1 MNWAWA
7 ASLDQLWRSPSF
19 PMWAT
24 LVAGVFFGLVL
35 LVTLFRA
42 EKSMANGALAVIT
55 LLAIAVAVASGVR
68 GFGDGSKMVV
78 AGGQPIQQPVITLPA
93 LSCLDGLAGD
103 SVEAACERALFASAD
118 SAAAAVS
125 YTANQI
131 TRLAALG
138 DTVAA
143 SKIMTPE
150 LSTLRR
156 VIERDRYGLAAQVLL
171 TREKCSPTACDMF
184 RSLSDWRQVSANMAE
199 RTYEGLVGRHA
210 ANWTAQ
216 PVASVPSTAPSTA
229 LAGVP
234 AAAPT
239 GRPSTVEF
247 PTAAS
252 IPPVNIMGTEP
263 PPPSSAAPQ
272 AAAPRNPAPTTP
284 PAAPPA
290 TQQSAPPRQA
300 ASTAPPPVA
309 AARKQP
315 SPKQQRTTAPVQLAP
330 PVEADDN

>member
-7 ASLDQLWRSPSF
+7 ASLDQLWRSPTF

-24 LVAGVFFGLVL
+24 LIAGVFFALVL
-35 LVTLFRA
+35 LVTLLRA

-55 LLAIAVAVASGVR
+55 LLAIAVAVASGLR
-68 GFGDGSKMVV
+68 GFGDSNRTVV
-78 AGGQPIQQPVITLPA
+78 AGSQSIPQPMMTLPA

-118 SAAAAVS
+118 SAAAGVS

-131 TRLAALG
+131 SRLTALG

-143 SKIMTPE
+143 SKVMTPE
-150 LSTLRR
+150 LAALRR
-156 VIERDRYGLAAQVLL
+156 VIERDRYGFVAQVLL

-184 RSLSDWRQVSANMAE
+184 RSLSNWRQVSANMAE
-199 RTYEGLVGRHA
+199 GTYDGLVGRYT
-210 ANWTAQ
+210 ANWVSQ
-216 PVASVPSTAPSTA
+216 PSVASTPSTA

-234 AAAPT
+234 AVAPT

-263 PPPSSAAPQ
+263 PAPSPAAPQ
-272 AAAPRNPAPTTP
+272 AAAPAPRNPAPAAPP
-284 PAAPPA
+284 PAAA
-290 TQQSAPPRQA
+290 VQQPSPPPRQA
-300 ASTAPPPVA
+300 STTTASSPPA

-315 SPKQQRTTAPVQLAP
+315 SPKQQRTTGPVQLAP

>member
-7 ASLDQLWRSPSF
+7 ASLDQLWRSPSL

-55 LLAIAVAVASGVR
+55 LLAIAVAVASGLR
-68 GFGDGSKMVV
+68 GFGDGNRAV
-78 AGGQPIQQPVITLPA
+78 AASSQSIQPLITLPA
-93 LSCLDGLAGD
+93 LTCLDGLAGD
-103 SVEAACERALFASAD
+103 SVEVACERALFASAD

-131 TRLAALG
+131 TRLTALG

-143 SKIMTPE
+143 SKVMTPE
-150 LSTLRR
+150 LSALRR
-156 VIERDRYGLAAQVLL
+156 VIERDRYGFAAQVLL
-171 TREKCSPTACDMF
+171 TREKCSPTSCDMF
-184 RSLSDWRQVSANMAE
+184 RSLSDWRHVSANMAE
-199 RTYEGLVGRHA
+199 RTYEGLVSRHV
-210 ANWTAQ
+210 ANWAAQ
-216 PVASVPSTAPSTA
+216 PSVASTPSTAPSTA

-234 AAAPT
+234 AATPT

-263 PPPSSAAPQ
+263 PVSSSAAPQ
-272 AAAPRNPAPTTP
+272 AVAPVPRNPAPTAPP
-284 PAAPPA
+284 PAA
-290 TQQSAPPRQA
+290 QQSPAPRQA
-300 ASTAPPPVA
+300 ATTAPSSPVA
-309 AARKQP
+309 AKKQS

>member
-1 MNWAWA
+1 MNWAWT

-19 PMWAT
+19 PIWAT
-24 LVAGVFFGLVL
+24 LIAGVFFGLVL

-55 LLAIAVAVASGVR
+55 LLAIAVAVASGLR
-68 GFGDGSKMVV
+68 GFGGGNRTIV
-78 AGGQPIQQPVITLPA
+78 ASNQSIQQPVLLLPA
-93 LSCLDGLAGD
+93 LSCLDGLAGEN
-103 SVEAACERALFASAD
+103 VEAACERALFASAD
-118 SAAAAVS
+118 STAAAVS
-125 YTANQI
+125 YTASQI
-131 TRLAALG
+131 TRLTSLG

-143 SKIMTPE
+143 SKVMTPE
-150 LSTLRR
+150 LSALRR

-184 RSLSDWRQVSANMAE
+184 RSLSNWRRISENMADGA
-199 RTYEGLVGRHA
+199 YEGLVGRYA

-216 PVASVPSTAPSTA
+216 PPLAPQPSVASIPSAA

-234 AAAPT
+234 GAVSP

-263 PPPSSAAPQ
+263 PAPSP
-272 AAAPRNPAPTTP
+272 AAAQ
-284 PAAPPA
+284 AAPPRSQA
-290 TQQSAPPRQA
+290 PVAPTGAQQPPPPRQA
-300 ASTAPPPVA
+300 ATTAASPPAVA
-309 AARKQP
+309 AKKQ
-315 SPKQQRTTAPVQLAP
+315 SASKQQRTTAPVQLAP